1 VSRRPA
7 EPLTPHDRLLWR
19 RLAATVRPLRP
30 APADEPATPPAEAAP
45 PARSDKFVSGPGDF
59 VVYVPRAPDR
69 ADGGPAPPTGPP
81 PPPLPPPPPSPL
93 AAATLDGVWDRRL
106 AQGRVEPELVLDLHG
121 HGEAAAHALVERR
134 LAEAAA
140 RGLRVVLVVTGKGLR
155 GHAAPDPRG
164 RGLLRRRLPDWLELA
179 RTRPLVAAIRPAH
192 PRHGGGGAF
201 YVVLKRPR

>member
-1 VSRRPA
+1 MSRRPA
-7 EPLTPHDRLLWR
+7 EPLTPQDRAHWR

-30 APADEPATPPAEAAP
+30 APADTPAPPKGESSTPAPAPAP
-45 PARSDKFVSGPGDF
+45 PAPA
-59 VVYVPRAPDR
+59 PAPARA
-69 ADGGPAPPTGPP
+69 AAAKPAPPPAP
-81 PPPLPPPPPSPL
+81 PL
-93 AAATLDGVWDRRL
+93 AAATLDGAWDRRL

-140 RGLRVVLVVTGKGLR
+140 RGLRLVLVVTGKGLR
-155 GHAAPDPRG
+155 GHVAPDPRG